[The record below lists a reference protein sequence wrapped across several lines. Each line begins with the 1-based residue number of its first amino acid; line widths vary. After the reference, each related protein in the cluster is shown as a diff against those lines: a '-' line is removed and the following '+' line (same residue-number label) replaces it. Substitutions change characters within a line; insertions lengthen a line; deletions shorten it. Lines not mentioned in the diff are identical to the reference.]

1 MGKIIISVLAVG
13 VVIYFGVRFMKG
25 ETPSE
30 MAEGVK
36 QDVKNAQEDA
46 KNMKENVQEGMKGAA
61 EKLPPNDSGQVKEF
75 AMDSYFDDK
84 GVWFSVKE
92 IRVNKGDRV
101 RIAVTNI
108 KGTHDFTLDEFGVKQ
123 ETPLN
128 ETTTIEFVAD
138 KAGTFE
144 YYCSKPGHRA
154 KGQWGKL
161 MVE

>member
-1 MGKIIISVLAVG
+1 
-13 VVIYFGVRFMKG
+13 
-25 ETPSE
+25 
-30 MAEGVK
+30 
-36 QDVKNAQEDA
+36 
-46 KNMKENVQEGMKGAA
+46 
-61 EKLPPNDSGQVKEF
+61 
-75 AMDSYFDDK
+75 MDSYYDDK

-92 IRVNKGDRV
+92 IRVKKGDRV

-108 KGTHDFTLDEFGVKQ
+108 KGMHDFVIDEFGVKQ

-128 ETTTIEFVAD
+128 EKTVIEFVAD

-161 MVE
+161 IVE